1 MIDTIESLA
10 FGEVLLTV
18 LSIAALFSLQLLN
31 HD

>member
-1 MIDTIESLA
+1 MIATIESLA

-18 LSIAALFSLQLLN
+18 LSIAALVSLQLLN